1 MPTPFWSVLHL
12 VSHIARAIHGEPYDA
27 LCPVLNRSVAA
38 RGHIVVPWT
47 RPARHLL
54 INAVK
59 PIIRLSHHSGEQSP
73 DRRISRLEEVLRW
86 RISEGWTISSGL
98 IGRIAHGGES
108 STVLMAAHLNRPPM
122 SFHGQMRDRSVFVD
136 ITE

>member
-12 VSHIARAIHGEPYDA
+12 VSHVVRAIHGEAYDA

-47 RPARHLL
+47 RPAQHLL

-73 DRRISRLEEVLRW
+73 DRRSLCLEKVLHW
-86 RISEGWTISSGL
+86 RISGSWTSFRGL
-98 IGRIAHGGES
+98 IGRIRHAGES
-108 STVLMAAHLNRPPM
+108 PTVLMTAYLDPPPM